1 VEESKCGQRG
11 WHWSGKIVGGGG
23 QWKSEGKEEPVQIYN
38 KLISLLLRKQ
48 HNKTSVMASKYFTRR
63 ERARSTNLILLAPM
77 PWIKEEIQI
86 SLIFAGRR
94 TI

>member
-1 VEESKCGQRG
+1 VGREGDIDQEKSSARG
-11 WHWSGKIVGGGG
+11 R
-23 QWKSEGKEEPVQIYN
+23 WKSEGKEEPVQIYN

-77 PWIKEEIQI
+77 P
-86 SLIFAGRR
+86 
-94 TI
+94 